1 MTTVVKADRIVAA
14 EVLVTSP
21 GRNYV
26 TLKITTAEGLTG
38 WGDAT
43 LNGRELAVAAY
54 LRDHVCPLLIGRD
67 PARIEDTWQYLYR
80 GVYWR
85 RGPVTMTSVGAVDLA
100 LWDIKGKSAGQPVYQ
115 LLGGAVRD
123 RILSYTHATGWDV
136 PALLDSI
143 DAARERGFQAIRAQ
157 SGVPGLDTVYG
168 VSRAGAAYEPA
179 GRGTAPTEEVW
190 DTDAYLRHAPVA
202 LAAAREHVG
211 PEVAL
216 LHDAHHRLN
225 PNQAA
230 RLGKAL
236 EPLDLFWLE
245 DVTPAENQEV
255 LRHVRRHTTVPLAI
269 GEVFTTIWEFQQL
282 ITEQLIDFVRAAVTH
297 AGGISH
303 LRRIAALAEVWQIRL
318 GPHGPS
324 DVSPVALAASVHVGL
339 ATPNFAIQEYM
350 GYPDP
355 AHEVFQSFPGLAGL
369 LGARILSELGEAGP
383 LPGSRFFQPVWSQF
397 RRPDG
402 MDRPIL
408 HDFRRQF
415 IIQYFFYFIVG
426 QRRLQPLQFQFA
438 RKK

>member
-1 MTTVVKADRIVAA
+1 MTIDRIVAA

-26 TLKITTAEGLTG
+26 ALKITTADGLVG

-54 LRDHVCPLLIGRD
+54 LRDHVCPLLVGRD
-67 PARIEDTWQYLYR
+67 AARIEDTWQYLYR

-85 RGPVTMTSVGAVDLA
+85 RGPVTMTSIGAVDLA
-100 LWDIKGKSAGQPVYQ
+100 LWDIKGKTTGQPVYQ

-123 RILSYTHATGWDV
+123 RVLSYTHATGWDV
-136 PALLDSI
+136 PELLDSI
-143 DAARERGFQAIRAQ
+143 DATRSRGFQALRVQ
-157 SGVPGLDTVYG
+157 TGVPGLDTVYG
-168 VSRAGAAYEPA
+168 VTKGGAAYEPA
-179 GRGTAPTEEVW
+179 GRGTAPLEEVW
-190 DTDAYLRHAPVA
+190 DTDAYLRYAPMA

-211 PEVAL
+211 PDVAL

-230 RLGKAL
+230 RLARSL
-236 EPLDLFWLE
+236 EPVDLFWLE

-269 GEVFTTIWEFQQL
+269 GEVFNTIWEFQQL
-282 ITEQLIDFVRAAVTH
+282 ITEQLIDVVRAAVTH

-324 DVSPVALAASVHVGL
+324 DVSPVALAASLHVGL

-350 GYPDP
+350 GYPDVV
-355 AHEVFQSFPGLAGL
+355 HEVFRHDWTYADGHLHPGAAPGLGVDVDEAL
-369 LGARILSELGEAGP
+369 AARFPYERAY
-383 LPGSRFFQPVWSQF
+383 LPVA
-397 RRPDG
+397 RRRDG
-402 MDRPIL
+402 TLTDW
-408 HDFRRQF
+408 
-415 IIQYFFYFIVG
+415 
-426 QRRLQPLQFQFA
+426 
-438 RKK
+438 